1 MKQIAKMILGAA
13 AGLAMA
19 GNALAA
25 PILWVGDSRGQLGTV
40 DVATGA
46 AVVIGNMGHVM
57 TDIAFDPSGNLWGVD
72 GGSLYMINATT
83 AAATL
88 VGGTNTGF
96 INSLV
101 FGSNGTLYA
110 AGGSLFTLNT
120 ATGNGTLVGAGGN
133 GYSSSGDLAFV
144 GGTLYLASNTPG
156 ADTLWSIDISNG
168 LGTQI
173 GAINASA
180 VYGLATADN
189 ITLYGLAGTTVL
201 SVDTTTGAGTSV
213 VSYAGGLG
221 TAYGTAFRTEAGA
234 TVPEPSALALLAA
247 ALGGLAWVSRRRK
260 A

>member
-1 MKQIAKMILGAA
+1 MKQIARMILGAA
-13 AGLAMA
+13 VGLAMV
-19 GNALAA
+19 GKALAA
-25 PILWVGDSRGQLGTV
+25 PVLWVGDSRGQLGTV

-72 GGSLYMINATT
+72 GASLYMIDATT

-110 AGGSLFTLNT
+110 AGSSLFTLNT
-120 ATGNGTLVGAGGN
+120 STGNGSLVGAGN

-144 GGTLYLASNTPG
+144 GGTLYLSSNAPN
-156 ADTLWSIDISNG
+156 ADTLWSIDTSNG
-168 LGTQI
+168 VGTQI

-189 ITLYGLAGTTVL
+189 ITLYGLSGTTVL
-201 SVDTTTGAGTSV
+201 SVDTSTGAGTTV
-213 VSYAGGLG
+213 VNYAGGLG

>member
-1 MKQIAKMILGAA
+1 MKQIAKVILGAA
-13 AGLAMA
+13 ASLAMV
-19 GNALAA
+19 GKALAA
-25 PILWVGDSRGQLGTV
+25 PVLWVGDSRGQLGTV
-40 DVATGA
+40 DVATGT

-72 GGSLYMINATT
+72 GASLYMINATT

-88 VGGTNTGF
+88 VGNTNTGF

-101 FGSNGTLYA
+101 FASNGTLYA
-110 AGGSLFTLNT
+110 AGSSLFTLNT
-120 ATGNGTLVGAGGN
+120 ATGNGSLVGAGN

-144 GGTLYLASNTPG
+144 GGTLYLSSNTPG
-156 ADTLWSIDISNG
+156 ADTLWSIDTGNG

-173 GAINASA
+173 GAINTSA

-189 ITLYGLAGTTVL
+189 ITLYGLSGTTVL
-201 SVDTTTGAGTSV
+201 SVDTTTGAGTAV
-213 VSYAGGLG
+213 VNYAGGLG
-221 TAYGTAFRTEAGA
+221 SAYGTAFRTEAGA

-247 ALGGLAWVSRRRK
+247 ALAGLAWVSRRRK